1 MHYNVHAL
9 DAQQQVIALSL
20 EAGSEAYAR
29 GMAESRGLTVFSIE
43 GKRTLAL
50 PRLHRA
56 GGGFK
61 TSLFSVE
68 LLSLLEA
75 GLNLVE
81 ALQTLAEKDVAG
93 RGNSEGQQ
101 VLSGLVASIHRGQPF
116 SKAVAAFPEH
126 FSPLYVATI
135 KASERTGN
143 VKEALSRYIA
153 YHDEL
158 DKVKKKVVSASI
170 YPAILVIVGTLVLG
184 FLMFY
189 VVPRFASVYDDMR
202 HTLPFFSQLLL
213 SFGSFIGRHG
223 YLLFSAFILGAG
235 SAAWAHSR
243 PNVRSAV
250 MQRIWQLPALGERM
264 KTYQLARLYRTAGML
279 MRAGIPAVRAL
290 EMVQDLLA
298 LHLRPRLARARSLI
312 EEGHPMSAALG
323 AAGLATPVA
332 ARMMTVG
339 EKSGDMGRMLGEIAR
354 FHDDEVAR
362 FIDWFTRAF
371 EPVLMAV
378 LGVAIGLVVVLMYMP
393 IFELAG
399 NIK

>member
-20 EAGSEAYAR
+20 EAGSEADAR

-56 GGGFK
+56 GGGCK

-68 LLSLLEA
+68 L
-75 GLNLVE
+75 
-81 ALQTLAEKDVAG
+81 
-93 RGNSEGQQ
+93 
-101 VLSGLVASIHRGQPF
+101 
-116 SKAVAAFPEH
+116 
-126 FSPLYVATI
+126 
-135 KASERTGN
+135 
-143 VKEALSRYIA
+143 LSRYIA

-170 YPAILVIVGTLVLG
+170 YPAILMIVGTLVLG

-235 SAAWAHSR
+235 SAAWALSR
-243 PNVRSAV
+243 PNVR
-250 MQRIWQLPALGERM
+250 
-264 KTYQLARLYRTAGML
+264 
-279 MRAGIPAVRAL
+279 
-290 EMVQDLLA
+290 
-298 LHLRPRLARARSLI
+298 
-312 EEGHPMSAALG
+312 
-323 AAGLATPVA
+323 
-332 ARMMTVG
+332 
-339 EKSGDMGRMLGEIAR
+339 
-354 FHDDEVAR
+354 
-362 FIDWFTRAF
+362 
-371 EPVLMAV
+371 
-378 LGVAIGLVVVLMYMP
+378 
-393 IFELAG
+393 
-399 NIK
+399 